1 LIGYDFDFDLIGS
14 VIGCGS
20 MLIGVCYYWGICAK
34 WM

>member
-1 LIGYDFDFDLIGS
+1 MILIGS

-20 MLIGVCYYWGICAK
+20 MLIGVCYYWRFCAK